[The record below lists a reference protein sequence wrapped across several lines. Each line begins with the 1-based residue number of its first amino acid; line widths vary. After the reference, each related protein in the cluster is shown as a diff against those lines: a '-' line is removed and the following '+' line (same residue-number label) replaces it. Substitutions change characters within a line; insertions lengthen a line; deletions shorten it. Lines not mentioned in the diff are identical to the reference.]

1 MKQLFPKEIIENTIE
16 VHQFEHSS
24 RSKMIYT
31 TILVAFVIALALL
44 PFIKI
49 DIYTTAR
56 GMLRPS
62 KERIAI
68 TPLQSGKVVYVNMI
82 DNQKVNKGDTLLM
95 TNTSVVKEQITRSST
110 QIEETE
116 QFIADCEYLINTA
129 KPKFNNIQSA
139 RYQKEYL
146 YFTQKIQELS
156 TRFEK
161 TKIDYLRNQKLFEKG
176 VVAKVD
182 YENSAFE
189 HQLASSTLQQYRK
202 QQKNNWQATVTE
214 YHNTIRELKG
224 GLTQLEQNQKEL
236 VIIAPIDGILKN
248 VLGIEPGSLIAGG
261 LTIAEISPDTGL
273 VAECYLSPS
282 DIGLVSRNKSVNFQ
296 IDAFN
301 YNQWGLATGKILEI
315 SKDVDIINERP
326 VFKVRCAID
335 QGHLELKNGF
345 KGSFNKGMT
354 LSARFQLTQRTLYE
368 LLYDKVDDW
377 LNPSSPTIAEAVYAK

>member
-1 MKQLFPKEIIENTIE
+1 
-16 VHQFEHSS
+16 
-24 RSKMIYT
+24 
-31 TILVAFVIALALL
+31 
-44 PFIKI
+44 
-49 DIYTTAR
+49 
-56 GMLRPS
+56 
-62 KERIAI
+62 
-68 TPLQSGKVVYVNMI
+68 
-82 DNQKVNKGDTLLM
+82 M

-110 QIEETE
+110 QIEETQ

-129 KPKFNNIQSA
+129 TPKFNNIQSA

-146 YFTQKIQELS
+146 YFTQKIQELK

-161 TKIDYLRNQKLFEKG
+161 TKIDYLRNQKLYEKG
-176 VVAKVD
+176 VIAKVD

-214 YHNTIRELKG
+214 YQNTIRELKG
-224 GLTQLEQNQKEL
+224 GLTQLKQNQKEL
-236 VIIAPIDGILKN
+236 LITAPIDGILKN

-282 DIGLVSRNKSVNFQ
+282 DIGLVGRNKSVNFQ

-315 SKDVDIINERP
+315 SKDVDIINDRP

-377 LNPSSPTIAEAVYAK
+377 FNPSSPTIAEVMNVE